1 MCYSKGMRKNN
12 NYPPQGG
19 SDPRDLP
26 HNEPS
31 HEGQLPEKLITSIT
45 KLVDRAPVIKE
56 YADKV
61 RKTKPDMIGSPMIK
75 VREINARGEDPQDLD
90 DMVAY
95 IDYYDAPFED
105 DIGSIESLLSAQSR
119 DLYEEFDAQLQTV
132 RDQLDVLVRETE
144 DKDKDKDKD
153 DVSSTDDET
162 THTNQTTDLDTE
174 STEAAVSDDSN
185 DTAFATF
192 LTDAQKCCSDADI
205 NFKELGAHGTGHDG
219 VDTLGY
225 HTDSLRTLFNELKEK
240 ANQWRYREKDE
251 EDPNYE
257 EHEEAFAQ
265 QLQRGMQEML
275 SSMLVSLNKIA
286 DIADLMHFKAESA
299 EQSINSLGTALEVFH
314 YTHNSGA
321 AANDDDI
328 TI

>member
-12 NYPPQGG
+12 LPPQGN

-31 HEGQLPEKLITSIT
+31 HEGQLPEQLITSIT
-45 KLVDRAPVIKE
+45 ELVDRAPVIKE
-56 YADKV
+56 FADKV
-61 RKTKPDMIGSPMIK
+61 RKTKPDMVGSPMIK
-75 VREINARGEDPQDLD
+75 VREINAHGEDPQDLD

-95 IDYYDAPFED
+95 IDYYDALFED
-105 DIGSIESLLSAQSR
+105 DIGSIESLLSAKSK
-119 DLYEEFDAQLQTV
+119 DLYEEFDALLQTV

-144 DKDKDKDKD
+144 DKDKDKDN
-153 DVSSTDDET
+153 VSSTDDEA
-162 THTNQTTDLDTE
+162 THTSQATDLDTE
-174 STEAAVSDDSN
+174 STETEKSDDSN

-192 LTDAQKCCSDADI
+192 LSDAQKCCSDADI

-225 HTDSLRTLFNELKEK
+225 HTDSLRTLFDELKEK
-240 ANQWRYREKDE
+240 ANQWRYHEKNE
-251 EDPNYE
+251 EDPNHE
-257 EHEEAFAQ
+257 EYEEAFAQ

-321 AANDDDI
+321 VANDDDVVA
-328 TI
+328 

>member
-1 MCYSKGMRKNN
+1 M
-12 NYPPQGG
+12 
-19 SDPRDLP
+19 
-26 HNEPS
+26 
-31 HEGQLPEKLITSIT
+31 
-45 KLVDRAPVIKE
+45 V
-56 YADKV
+56 
-61 RKTKPDMIGSPMIK
+61 GSPMIK

-95 IDYYDAPFED
+95 IDYYDALFED
-105 DIGSIESLLSAQSR
+105 DIGSIESLLSAKSK
-119 DLYEEFDAQLQTV
+119 DLYEEFDALLQTV

-144 DKDKDKDKD
+144 DKDKDKDN
-153 DVSSTDDET
+153 VSSTDDEA
-162 THTNQTTDLDTE
+162 THTSQATDLDTE
-174 STEAAVSDDSN
+174 STETEKSDDSN

-192 LTDAQKCCSDADI
+192 LSDAQKCCSDADI

-225 HTDSLRTLFNELKEK
+225 HTDSLRTLFDELKEK
-240 ANQWRYREKDE
+240 ANQWRYHEKNE
-251 EDPNYE
+251 EDPNHE
-257 EHEEAFAQ
+257 EYEEAFAQ

-321 AANDDDI
+321 VANDDDVVA
-328 TI
+328 

>member
-1 MCYSKGMRKNN
+1 MCYSKGMRNN
-12 NYPPQGG
+12 NNHPPQGN

-31 HEGQLPEKLITSIT
+31 YEGQLPEQLITSIT

-61 RKTKPDMIGSPMIK
+61 RKKKPDMVDSPATK
-75 VREINARGEDPQDLD
+75 VKEIAAYSVGPQNLD

-105 DIGSIESLLSAQSR
+105 DIGSIESLLSAQGK
-119 DLYEEFDAQLQTV
+119 DLYEEFDALLQTV

-174 STEAAVSDDSN
+174 STEAAASDDSN
-185 DTAFATF
+185 DAAFATF
-192 LTDAQKCCSDADI
+192 LSDAQKCCSDADI
-205 NFKELGAHGTGHDG
+205 NFKELDAHGTGHDDA
-219 VDTLGY
+219 DTLGY
-225 HTDSLRTLFNELKEK
+225 HTDTLRTLFNELKEK

-275 SSMLVSLNKIA
+275 SSMSASLDKIA
-286 DIADLMHFKAESA
+286 DIADIMHFKAESA

-321 AANDDDI
+321 AAKDDDI
-328 TI
+328 EA

>member
-1 MCYSKGMRKNN
+1 MCYSKGMRNN
-12 NYPPQGG
+12 NHPPQGN
-19 SDPRDLP
+19 SDPLPRD
-26 HNEPS
+26 EPS
-31 HEGQLPEKLITSIT
+31 HENQLTEQLITSIT
-45 KLVDRAPVIKE
+45 ELVDRAPVIKE

-61 RKTKPDMIGSPMIK
+61 RKTKPDMVGSPVIK

-95 IDYYDAPFED
+95 IDYYDALFED
-105 DIGSIESLLSAQSR
+105 DIGSIESLLSAKSR
-119 DLYEEFDAQLQTV
+119 DLYEEFDALLQTV

-144 DKDKDKDKD
+144 DKDKD

-174 STEAAVSDDSN
+174 STEAEKSDDSN

-192 LTDAQKCCSDADI
+192 LSDAQKCCSDADI

-225 HTDSLRTLFNELKEK
+225 HTDTLRTLFNELKEK
-240 ANQWRYREKDE
+240 ANQWRYHEKNE

-257 EHEEAFAQ
+257 EHEEAFAK
-265 QLQRGMQEML
+265 QLQREMQEML
-275 SSMLVSLNKIA
+275 SSMSASLDKIA
-286 DIADLMHFKAESA
+286 DIADIMHAKAESA

-328 TI
+328 EA

>member
-1 MCYSKGMRKNN
+1 MCYSKGMRNN
-12 NYPPQGG
+12 NHPPQGN
-19 SDPRDLP
+19 SNPHDLP

-31 HEGQLPEKLITSIT
+31 HEGQLPEQLTTSIT
-45 KLVDRAPVIKE
+45 KLVDRAPVVKK

-61 RKTKPDMIGSPMIK
+61 RKKKPDMVGSPVIK
-75 VREINARGEDPQDLD
+75 VKEIAAYSEDPQDLD

-95 IDYYDAPFED
+95 IDYYDDLFED
-105 DIGSIESLLSAQSR
+105 DIGSIELLLSTKGK

-153 DVSSTDDET
+153 EDDVSSTDDET
-162 THTNQTTDLDTE
+162 THTNQATDLDTE
-174 STEAAVSDDSN
+174 STETEKSDDSN

-205 NFKELGAHGTGHDG
+205 NFKELGAHITGHDG

-225 HTDSLRTLFNELKEK
+225 HTDTLRTLFNELKEK
-240 ANQWRYREKDE
+240 ANQWRYHEK
-251 EDPNYE
+251 N
-257 EHEEAFAQ
+257 EEAFAQ
-265 QLQRGMQEML
+265 QLQREIQEIL

-286 DIADLMHFKAESA
+286 DIADIMHVKAERA

-314 YTHNSGA
+314 YTHNSET

-328 TI
+328 EA

>member
-12 NYPPQGG
+12 HPPQGN
-19 SDPRDLP
+19 SDPLPRD
-26 HNEPS
+26 EPS
-31 HEGQLPEKLITSIT
+31 HESQLPEQLITSIT
-45 KLVDRAPVIKE
+45 KLVDRAPVIKGF
-56 YADKV
+56 ADKV
-61 RKTKPDMIGSPMIK
+61 RKTKLDMVDSPVIK
-75 VREINARGEDPQDLD
+75 VREINARSEDPQDLD

-95 IDYYDAPFED
+95 IDYYDDLFED
-105 DIGSIESLLSAQSR
+105 DIGSIELLLSTKGK

-144 DKDKDKDKD
+144 DKDKDKD

-174 STEAAVSDDSN
+174 STETEKSDDSN

-225 HTDSLRTLFNELKEK
+225 HTDTLRTLFNELKEK
-240 ANQWRYREKDE
+240 ANQWRYHEKNE

-257 EHEEAFAQ
+257 EHEEAFAK
-265 QLQRGMQEML
+265 QLQREMQEML
-275 SSMLVSLNKIA
+275 SSMLVSLSKIA
-286 DIADLMHFKAESA
+286 DIADIMHVKAESA

-328 TI
+328 EA

>member
-12 NYPPQGG
+12 LPPQGN

-31 HEGQLPEKLITSIT
+31 HEGQLPEQLITSIT
-45 KLVDRAPVIKE
+45 ELVDRAPVIKE
-56 YADKV
+56 FADKV
-61 RKTKPDMIGSPMIK
+61 RKTKPDMVGSPMIK

-95 IDYYDAPFED
+95 IDYYDALFED
-105 DIGSIESLLSAQSR
+105 DIGSIESLLSAKSK
-119 DLYEEFDAQLQTV
+119 DLYEEFDALLQTV

-144 DKDKDKDKD
+144 DKDKDN
-153 DVSSTDDET
+153 VSSTDDEA
-162 THTNQTTDLDTE
+162 THTSQATDLDTE
-174 STEAAVSDDSN
+174 STETEKSDDSN

-192 LTDAQKCCSDADI
+192 LSDAQKCCSDADI

-240 ANQWRYREKDE
+240 ANQWRYCEKNE
-251 EDPNYE
+251 EDPNHEKY
-257 EHEEAFAQ
+257 EEAFAQ

-321 AANDDDI
+321 VANDDDVVA
-328 TI
+328 

>member
-1 MCYSKGMRKNN
+1 MCYSKGMRDNN
-12 NYPPQGG
+12 NHPPQGN
-19 SDPRDLP
+19 SDPLPRD
-26 HNEPS
+26 EPS
-31 HEGQLPEKLITSIT
+31 YEGQLPERLITSIT

-61 RKTKPDMIGSPMIK
+61 RKITPDIVGSLRIK
-75 VREINARGEDPQDLD
+75 TREIDVRSQGPQNLD
-90 DMVAY
+90 NMVAY

-105 DIGSIESLLSAQSR
+105 DIGNIKSLLSAQGK

-144 DKDKDKDKD
+144 DGDGDGDGD
-153 DVSSTDDET
+153 DVLSTNDET
-162 THTNQTTDLDTE
+162 THTNQATDLDTE
-174 STEAAVSDDSN
+174 STEAAASDDSN
-185 DTAFATF
+185 DTTFATF
-192 LTDAQKCCSDADI
+192 LSDAQKCCSDADI
-205 NFKELGAHGTGHDG
+205 NFKEFDAHGTGHDN

-225 HTDSLRTLFNELKEK
+225 HTDALRTLFNKLKEK
-240 ANQWRYREKDE
+240 ADQWRYHEKNE
-251 EDPNYE
+251 EDPNHE
-257 EHEEAFAQ
+257 EYEEAFAQ
-265 QLQRGMQEML
+265 QLQREMQEML

-328 TI
+328 TT

>member
-1 MCYSKGMRKNN
+1 MCYSKGMRDNN
-12 NYPPQGG
+12 NHPPQGN
-19 SDPRDLP
+19 SDPLPRD
-26 HNEPS
+26 EPS
-31 HEGQLPEKLITSIT
+31 YEGQLPERLITSIT

-61 RKTKPDMIGSPMIK
+61 RKITPDIVGSLRIK
-75 VREINARGEDPQDLD
+75 TREIDVRSQGPQNLD
-90 DMVAY
+90 NMVAY

-105 DIGSIESLLSAQSR
+105 DIGNIKSLLSAQGK

-174 STEAAVSDDSN
+174 STEAAASDDSN

-192 LTDAQKCCSDADI
+192 LSDAQKCCSDADI
-205 NFKELGAHGTGHDG
+205 NFKELGAYGTGHD
-219 VDTLGY
+219 DINTLGY
-225 HTDSLRTLFNELKEK
+225 HTDTLRTLFNELKEK
-240 ANQWRYREKDE
+240 ANQWRYREKNE
-251 EDPNYE
+251 EDPNYK
-257 EHEEAFAQ
+257 EHEETFAQ

-275 SSMLVSLNKIA
+275 SSMSASLDKIA
-286 DIADLMHFKAESA
+286 DIADIMHAKAESA

-328 TI
+328 EA

>member
-1 MCYSKGMRKNN
+1 MCYSKGMRNN
-12 NYPPQGG
+12 NHPPQGN
-19 SDPRDLP
+19 SNPHDLP

-31 HEGQLPEKLITSIT
+31 HEGQLPEQLTTSIT
-45 KLVDRAPVIKE
+45 KLVDRAPVVKK

-61 RKTKPDMIGSPMIK
+61 RKTKPDMVGSPVIK
-75 VREINARGEDPQDLD
+75 VKEIAAYSEDPQDLD

-95 IDYYDAPFED
+95 IDYYDDLFED
-105 DIGSIESLLSAQSR
+105 DIGSIELLLSTKGK

-144 DKDKDKDKD
+144 DKDKDKDED
-153 DVSSTDDET
+153 DVSSIDDET
-162 THTNQTTDLDTE
+162 THTNQATDLDTE
-174 STEAAVSDDSN
+174 STETEKSDDSN

-205 NFKELGAHGTGHDG
+205 NFKELGAHITGHDG

-225 HTDSLRTLFNELKEK
+225 HTDTLRTLFNELKEK
-240 ANQWRYREKDE
+240 ANQWRYHEK
-251 EDPNYE
+251 N
-257 EHEEAFAQ
+257 EEAFAQ
-265 QLQRGMQEML
+265 QLQREIQEIL

-286 DIADLMHFKAESA
+286 DIADIMHVKAERA

-314 YTHNSGA
+314 YTHNSET

-328 TI
+328 EA

>member
-12 NYPPQGG
+12 NLPPQDN

-31 HEGQLPEKLITSIT
+31 HEGQLPKQLITSIT

-61 RKTKPDMIGSPMIK
+61 RKKKPDMVDSPATK
-75 VREINARGEDPQDLD
+75 VKEIAAYSVGPQNLD
-90 DMVAY
+90 NMVAY

-105 DIGSIESLLSAQSR
+105 DIGNIKSLLSAQGK

-144 DKDKDKDKD
+144 DGDGD
-153 DVSSTDDET
+153 DVLSTNDET
-162 THTNQTTDLDTE
+162 THTNQATDLDTE
-174 STEAAVSDDSN
+174 STEAAASDDSN
-185 DTAFATF
+185 DTTFATF
-192 LTDAQKCCSDADI
+192 LSDAQKCCSDADI
-205 NFKELGAHGTGHDG
+205 NFKEFDAHGTGHDN

-225 HTDSLRTLFNELKEK
+225 HTDALRTLFNELKEK
-240 ANQWRYREKDE
+240 A
-251 EDPNYE
+251 
-257 EHEEAFAQ
+257 FAQ
-265 QLQRGMQEML
+265 QLQREMQEML

-286 DIADLMHFKAESA
+286 DIADIMHAKAESA

-328 TI
+328 TT

>member
-12 NYPPQGG
+12 LPPQGN

-31 HEGQLPEKLITSIT
+31 HEGQLPEQLITSIT
-45 KLVDRAPVIKE
+45 ELVDRAPVIKE
-56 YADKV
+56 FADKV
-61 RKTKPDMIGSPMIK
+61 RKTKPDMVGSPMIK

-95 IDYYDAPFED
+95 IDYYDALFED
-105 DIGSIESLLSAQSR
+105 DIGSIESLLSAKSK
-119 DLYEEFDAQLQTV
+119 DLYEEFDALLQTV

-144 DKDKDKDKD
+144 DKDKDN
-153 DVSSTDDET
+153 VSSTDDEA
-162 THTNQTTDLDTE
+162 THTSQATDLDTE
-174 STEAAVSDDSN
+174 STETEKSDDSN

-192 LTDAQKCCSDADI
+192 LSDAQKCCSDADI

-240 ANQWRYREKDE
+240 ANQWRYREKNE
-251 EDPNYE
+251 EDPNHEKY
-257 EHEEAFAQ
+257 EEAFAQ

-328 TI
+328 TT

>member
-12 NYPPQGG
+12 NLPPQDN

-31 HEGQLPEKLITSIT
+31 HEGQLPKQLITSIT

-61 RKTKPDMIGSPMIK
+61 RKKKPDMVDSPATK
-75 VREINARGEDPQDLD
+75 VKEIAAYSVGPQNLD
-90 DMVAY
+90 NMVAY

-105 DIGSIESLLSAQSR
+105 DIDNIKSLLSAQGK

-144 DKDKDKDKD
+144 DGDGD
-153 DVSSTDDET
+153 DVLSTNDET
-162 THTNQTTDLDTE
+162 THTNQATDLDTE
-174 STEAAVSDDSN
+174 STEAAASDDSN
-185 DTAFATF
+185 DTTFATF
-192 LTDAQKCCSDADI
+192 LSDAQKCCSDADI
-205 NFKELGAHGTGHDG
+205 NFKEFDAHGTGHDN

-225 HTDSLRTLFNELKEK
+225 HTDALRTLFNELKEK
-240 ANQWRYREKDE
+240 ADQWRYHEKNE
-251 EDPNYE
+251 EDPSHE
-257 EHEEAFAQ
+257 EYEEAFAQ
-265 QLQRGMQEML
+265 QLQREMQEML

-286 DIADLMHFKAESA
+286 DIADIMHAKAESA

-328 TI
+328 TT

>member
-1 MCYSKGMRKNN
+1 MRNN
-12 NYPPQGG
+12 NNHPPQGN
-19 SDPRDLP
+19 SDPLPRD
-26 HNEPS
+26 EPS
-31 HEGQLPEKLITSIT
+31 HENQLTEQLITSIT
-45 KLVDRAPVIKE
+45 ELVDRAPVIKK

-61 RKTKPDMIGSPMIK
+61 RKTKPDMVGSPMIK

-95 IDYYDAPFED
+95 IDYYDALFED
-105 DIGSIESLLSAQSR
+105 DIGSIESLLSAKSK
-119 DLYEEFDAQLQTV
+119 DLYEEFDALLQTV

-144 DKDKDKDKD
+144 DEDEDEDE
-153 DVSSTDDET
+153 VSSTDDET
-162 THTNQTTDLDTE
+162 THTNQATDLDTE
-174 STEAAVSDDSN
+174 STEAAASDDSN

-192 LTDAQKCCSDADI
+192 LSDAQKCCSDADI
-205 NFKELGAHGTGHDG
+205 NFKELDAHGTGHDN

-225 HTDSLRTLFNELKEK
+225 HTDTLRTLFNELKEK
-240 ANQWRYREKDE
+240 ANQWRYHEKNE
-251 EDPNYE
+251 EDPNYKE
-257 EHEEAFAQ
+257 YEKAFAQ

-275 SSMLVSLNKIA
+275 SSMSASLNKIA
-286 DIADLMHFKAESA
+286 DIADIMHAKAEGA